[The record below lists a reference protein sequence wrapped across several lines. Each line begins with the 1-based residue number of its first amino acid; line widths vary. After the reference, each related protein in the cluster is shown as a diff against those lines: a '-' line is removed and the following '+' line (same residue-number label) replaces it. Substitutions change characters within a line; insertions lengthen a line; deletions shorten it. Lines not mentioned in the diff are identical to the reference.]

1 MLTRG
6 SSAQTEDVIED
17 FRIKTIAKLI
27 YSTAFEVF
35 LSFVIIV
42 NAICLAI
49 LTMPGISQE
58 LREACREIDA
68 IAFNIYVIEL
78 ALRIISYGKKPWMF
92 FSRGWNIFDFLVI
105 ASTPLLE
112 GQTALLRL
120 LRLMRLVRIFRFL
133 PEVKILTASIIRSIP
148 PLLSL
153 SALIGIMLFLYGMGG
168 FYLFSDELPA
178 DWGSITT
185 SMTTLLILLTLENF
199 PNYFVPALEV
209 EILALP
215 YFLSFVFFVVFTV
228 LNVLIGIVLNEMDE
242 ARAENA
248 QREREIG
255 LMEDMT
261 NSLQE
266 ILADDKVT
274 DEELVIIKNELLRL
288 RKESNQK

>member
-1 MLTRG
+1 MSRRD
-6 SSAQTEDVIED
+6 SSSVAEDVIED
-17 FRIKTIAKLI
+17 FRIKSLARLI

-35 LSFVIIV
+35 LSCVIIV

-58 LREACREIDA
+58 LREVCREIDA

-78 ALRIISYGKKPWMF
+78 GLRVISYGKKPWKF
-92 FSRGWNIFDFLVI
+92 FGRGWNVFDFLVI

-153 SALIGIMLFLYGMGG
+153 SALIGIMIFLYGMGG

-228 LNVLIGIVLNEMDE
+228 LNVLIGIVLNAMDE

-266 ILADDKVT
+266 ILADDKIT
-274 DEELVIIKNELLRL
+274 EEELVIIKNELLRL

>member
-1 MLTRG
+1 MVLRG
-6 SSAQTEDVIED
+6 NFDQSEEIIED
-17 FRIKTIAKLI
+17 FRIKIVAKLI

-58 LREACREIDA
+58 LRETCRELDA
-68 IAFNIYVIEL
+68 IAFNIYVVEL
-78 ALRIISYGKKPWMF
+78 TLRVISYGKKPWKF
-92 FSRGWNIFDFLVI
+92 FSRGWNVFDFLVI
-105 ASTPLLE
+105 ASTPFLQ

-153 SALIGIMLFLYGMGG
+153 SALIGIMIFLYGMGG
-168 FYLFSDELPA
+168 YYLFSDELPA
-178 DWGSITT
+178 DWGSITS

-209 EILALP
+209 DILALP

-228 LNVLIGIVLNEMDE
+228 LNVLIGIVLNAMDE

-248 QREREIG
+248 KREKELG
-255 LMEDMT
+255 LME
-261 NSLQE
+261 NVANRLNE
-266 ILADDKVT
+266 ILEDGKIS
-274 DEELVIIKNELLRL
+274 DEELGQLKVELQRI
-288 RKESNQK
+288 RSTKAD

>member
-1 MLTRG
+1 MFTRG
-6 SSAQTEDVIED
+6 NAAQTEDIIED

-27 YSTAFEVF
+27 YSTAFEIF

-68 IAFNIYVIEL
+68 IAFNIYVVEL
-78 ALRIISYGKKPWMF
+78 TLRIISYGKKPWMF
-92 FSRGWNIFDFLVI
+92 FNRGWNIFDFLVI
-105 ASTPLLE
+105 ASTPFLE

-120 LRLMRLVRIFRFL
+120 LRLLRLVRIFRFL

-153 SALIGIMLFLYGMGG
+153 SALIGIMIFLYGMGG

-228 LNVLIGIVLNEMDE
+228 LNVLIGIVLNAMDE

-261 NSLQE
+261 KNLQN
-266 ILADDKVT
+266 ILADDTVT
-274 DEELVIIKNELLRL
+274 EEELKILKSELVRL
-288 RKESNQK
+288 RQESK

>member
-1 MLTRG
+1 
-6 SSAQTEDVIED
+6 
-17 FRIKTIAKLI
+17 
-27 YSTAFEVF
+27 
-35 LSFVIIV
+35 
-42 NAICLAI
+42 
-49 LTMPGISQE
+49 MPGISQE

-78 ALRIISYGKKPWMF
+78 GLRVISYGKKPWKF
-92 FSRGWNIFDFLVI
+92 FSRGWNVFDFLVI

-153 SALIGIMLFLYGMGG
+153 SALIGIMIFLYGMGG

-228 LNVLIGIVLNEMDE
+228 LNVLIGIVLNAMDE

-261 NSLQE
+261 KSLQD
-266 ILADDKVT
+266 ILADDKIS
-274 DEELVIIKNELLRL
+274 DEELVILKNELLRL
-288 RKESNQK
+288 RKESDLK

>member
-58 LREACREIDA
+58 LRETCREIDA

-228 LNVLIGIVLNEMDE
+228 LNVLIGIVLNAMDE

-248 QREREIG
+248 KREKELG
-255 LMEDMT
+255 LME
-261 NSLQE
+261 NVANRLNE
-266 ILADDKVT
+266 ILEDGKIS
-274 DEELVIIKNELLRL
+274 DEELGQLKVELQRI
-288 RKESNQK
+288 RSTKQE

>member
-1 MLTRG
+1 MSRRD
-6 SSAQTEDVIED
+6 SSSVAEDVIED
-17 FRIKTIAKLI
+17 FRIKSLARLI

-35 LSFVIIV
+35 LSCVIIV

-58 LREACREIDA
+58 LREVCREIDA

-78 ALRIISYGKKPWMF
+78 GLRVISYGKKPWKF
-92 FSRGWNIFDFLVI
+92 FGRGWNVFDFLVI

-153 SALIGIMLFLYGMGG
+153 SALIGIMIFLYGMGG

-228 LNVLIGIVLNEMDE
+228 LNVLIGIVLNAMDE

-261 NSLQE
+261 NSLQD
-266 ILADDKVT
+266 ILADDKIS
-274 DEELVIIKNELLRL
+274 DEELVILKNELLRL
-288 RKESNQK
+288 RKESDLK

>member
-228 LNVLIGIVLNEMDE
+228 LNVLIGIVLNAMDE

-248 QREREIG
+248 KREKELG
-255 LMEDMT
+255 LME
-261 NSLQE
+261 NVANRLNE
-266 ILADDKVT
+266 ILEDGKIS
-274 DEELVIIKNELLRL
+274 DEELGQLKVELQRI
-288 RKESNQK
+288 RSTKQE

>member
-1 MLTRG
+1 MVLRG
-6 SSAQTEDVIED
+6 NFDQSEEIIED
-17 FRIKTIAKLI
+17 FRIKIVAKLI

-58 LREACREIDA
+58 LRETCRELDA
-68 IAFNIYVIEL
+68 IAFNIYVVEL
-78 ALRIISYGKKPWMF
+78 TLRVISYGKKPWRF
-92 FSRGWNIFDFLVI
+92 FSRGWNVFDFLVI
-105 ASTPLLE
+105 ASTPFLQ

-153 SALIGIMLFLYGMGG
+153 SALIGIMIFLYGMGG
-168 FYLFSDELPA
+168 YYLFSDELPA
-178 DWGSITT
+178 DWGSITS

-209 EILALP
+209 DILALP

-228 LNVLIGIVLNEMDE
+228 LNVLIGIVLNAMDE

-248 QREREIG
+248 KREKELG
-255 LMEDMT
+255 LME
-261 NSLQE
+261 NVANRLNE
-266 ILADDKVT
+266 ILEDGKIS
-274 DEELVIIKNELLRL
+274 DEELGQLKVELQRI
-288 RKESNQK
+288 RSTKAD

>member
-1 MLTRG
+1 MSRRD
-6 SSAQTEDVIED
+6 SSSVAEDVIED
-17 FRIKTIAKLI
+17 FRIKSLARLI

-35 LSFVIIV
+35 LSCVIIV

-78 ALRIISYGKKPWMF
+78 GLRVISYGKKPWKF
-92 FSRGWNIFDFLVI
+92 FSRGWNVFDFLVI

-153 SALIGIMLFLYGMGG
+153 SALIGIMIFLYGMGG

-228 LNVLIGIVLNEMDE
+228 LNVLIGIVLNAMDE

-261 NSLQE
+261 KSLQD
-266 ILADDKVT
+266 ILADDKIS
-274 DEELVIIKNELLRL
+274 DEELVILKNELLRL
-288 RKESNQK
+288 RKESDLK